1 MANKKKVVKCV
12 IDAEGKLGITAI
24 SLVEFPAIEE
34 TWVHLS
40 EHRLQAVNEE
50 RMMLYGAA
58 LIPDKHI
65 LRIDEEGNDYYIT
78 FDKETIQ
85 KCAHLYLKKN
95 LQHSATLEHQFAVTG
110 CTLVESWI
118 VESEV
123 DKSTHLGFS
132 LPVGTWMLGMK
143 VDDADIWNDVK
154 SGAVKGFSIEG
165 IFNEVSVTM
174 SIESLLSDLDK
185 LLNEVSQGLKGEVN

>member
-1 MANKKKVVKCV
+1 MIEKKRVVKCV
-12 IDAEGKLGITAI
+12 IDADGKLGITAI

-40 EHRLQAVNEE
+40 EHKLQAVNEE
-50 RMMLYGAA
+50 RRMLYGAS

-65 LRIDEEGNDYYIT
+65 LRIDGEGNEYYIT

-85 KCAHLYLKKN
+85 KCAHMYLKKN

-110 CTLVESWI
+110 CTLVESWK
-118 VESEV
+118 VESSV
-123 DKSTHLGFS
+123 DKSTALGFD
-132 LPVGTWMLGMK
+132 LPVGTWMVGMK
-143 VDDADIWNDVK
+143 VDDDGIWEDVK

-165 IFNEVSVTM
+165 IFNEVSVNM
-174 SIESLLSDLDK
+174 STSSLLGDIER
-185 LLNEVSQGLKGEVN
+185 LLIELKSGQEA

>member
-1 MANKKKVVKCV
+1 MAEKKRVVRCV
-12 IDAEGKLGITAI
+12 IDANGKLGITAI
-24 SLVEFPAIEE
+24 SLVEFPATEE
-34 TWVHLS
+34 NWIHLS
-40 EHRLQAVNEE
+40 EHKLQAINEE

-65 LRIDEEGNDYYIT
+65 LRIDSDGGEYYIT
-78 FDKETIQ
+78 FDADTIQ
-85 KCAHLYLKKN
+85 KCAHMYLKKN
-95 LQHSATLEHQFAVTG
+95 LQHSATLEHEFAVTG

-143 VDDADIWNDVK
+143 VDDLSIWEEVK
-154 SGAVKGFSIEG
+154 NGSVKGFSIEG
-165 IFNEVSVTM
+165 IFNEVSVNM
-174 SIESLLSDLDK
+174 SSESLLSDIEMFLIDYK
-185 LLNEVSQGLKGEVN
+185 CEKGA